1 MEVVE
6 ADAWVWFKHPT
17 EMWLPCKVTTGGR
30 DVVMVD
36 QSGTEYRAKA
46 AECYPMHESSLNAVA
61 NMVELGD
68 LNEASILHN
77 LRARYN
83 KCARTPHTQ
92 PLERRRPR
100 SPAGRMI
107 SERLDL
113 PFGAAATRTQAAS
126 SATCRSSR
134 TSGRSWSPATPTR
147 RCRSSTRSSSSC
159 ITTRCA
165 AAATGRS
172 ARRAPSPDEPA
183 GRCPQRYDAGALPPH
198 AYQVTSAA
206 YEQMLAKKHNQSMV
220 ISGA

>member
-83 KCARTPHTQ
+83 KCARPI
-92 PLERRRPR
+92 PPRPWSAAAR
-100 SPAGRMI
+100 APAAGRAH
-107 SERLDL
+107 DL
-113 PFGAAATRTQAAS
+113 
-126 SATCRSSR
+126 
-134 TSGRSWSPATPTR
+134 
-147 RCRSSTRSSSSC
+147 
-159 ITTRCA
+159 
-165 AAATGRS
+165 
-172 ARRAPSPDEPA
+172 
-183 GRCPQRYDAGALPPH
+183 
-198 AYQVTSAA
+198 
-206 YEQMLAKKHNQSMV
+206 
-220 ISGA
+220 

>member
-83 KCARTPHTQ
+83 KCARPTP
-92 PLERRRPR
+92 PALGAPPPAPPP
-100 SPAGRMI
+100 PAGRTI
-107 SERLDL
+107 SERLAL
-113 PFGAAATRTQAAS
+113 PPFGAAATRTQAAS

-147 RCRSSTRSSSSC
+147 RCRSSTRSSSSS

-165 AAATGRS
+165 AAAS
-172 ARRAPSPDEPA
+172 PLRAPCAE
-183 GRCPQRYDAGALPPH
+183 
-198 AYQVTSAA
+198 T
-206 YEQMLAKKHNQSMV
+206 
-220 ISGA
+220 

>member
-83 KCARTPHTQ
+83 KCARPTPPALGAPPPA
-92 PLERRRPR
+92 PLP
-100 SPAGRMI
+100 PAGRTI
-107 SERLDL
+107 SERLAL

-147 RCRSSTRSSSSC
+147 RCRSSTRSSSSS

-165 AAATGRS
+165 AAAS
-172 ARRAPSPDEPA
+172 PLRAPCAE
-183 GRCPQRYDAGALPPH
+183 
-198 AYQVTSAA
+198 T
-206 YEQMLAKKHNQSMV
+206 
-220 ISGA
+220 